1 MSPAPIVDPATRE
14 FELSSPTRERS
25 DAADLL
31 PRLFRGVSRTGQ
43 ALRLEQH
50 MDVHGMAPGKRRRR
64 RRSANDRLI
73 EQVEQAGLRGR
84 GGAGFPTARKL
95 RAVAAKRGRPIV
107 VVNAAEGEP
116 ASSKDRVLCRLA
128 PHLVL
133 DGALEAA
140 LALGAHEVTVGV
152 CESSASI
159 ETVAAAIA
167 ERGGHD
173 GVRISLSVVPPGYI
187 AGQES
192 ALISHLNGGAALP
205 TFTPPMPFEQGV
217 RRRPTLL
224 SNAET
229 FANIALIARHGAD
242 WFRALGTAAQ
252 PGSALVTLSGPVAVP
267 AVYEIEQGASLS
279 ALTDAAGGLLA
290 PVRAILLGGYAGSW
304 VDARLLGRL
313 TLSDE
318 QLADHGASLG
328 AGVIALLSEDACPV
342 AETARVTRWLACE
355 SAGQCGPC
363 VHGLD
368 ALARTVAELAT
379 GAADEDAGRRADLLA
394 QTIRGRGACAHPD
407 GAVRFTLSALE
418 VFGEEFADHARNG
431 RCERCGSTPE
441 LPLPVHAHSSRRGDA
456 EPRARARRRRA
467 TR

>member
-1 MSPAPIVDPATRE
+1 MSPAPTVDPTTRE
-14 FELSSPTRERS
+14 FELSPPTRERS

-31 PRLFRGVSRTGQ
+31 PRLFRGVSRAGRP
-43 ALRLEQH
+43 LRLEQH
-50 MDVHGMAPGKRRRR
+50 MEVHGTIPGKQRRRQ
-64 RRSANDRLI
+64 RSANDLLI

-84 GGAGFPTARKL
+84 GGAGFPTATKL

-116 ASSKDRVLCRLA
+116 ASSKDRVLCQVA

-133 DGALEAA
+133 DGAVETA
-140 LALGAHEVTVGV
+140 LALGAHEVMVGV
-152 CESSASI
+152 CESSTSI
-159 ETVAAAIA
+159 DTVAGAIG
-167 ERGGHD
+167 ERGGRD
-173 GVRISLSVVPPGYI
+173 GVRIALSVVSPGYV

-242 WFRALGTAAQ
+242 WFRALGTAEQ
-252 PGSALVTLSGPVAVP
+252 PGSTLVTLSGPVAVP
-267 AVYEIEQGASLS
+267 GVYEIEHGASLS
-279 ALTDAAGGLLA
+279 VLTDAAGDLLA

-313 TLSDE
+313 TLCDE
-318 QLADHGASLG
+318 QLAEHGASLG
-328 AGVIALLSEDACPV
+328 AGVVALLSEDACPV
-342 AETARVTRWLACE
+342 AETARVTRWLAGE

-368 ALARTVAELAT
+368 ALATTVAELAA
-379 GAADEDAGRRADLLA
+379 GVADEGAERRVDVLA
-394 QTIRGRGACAHPD
+394 QMIPRRGACAHPD
-407 GAVRFTLSALE
+407 GAVRFALSALE
-418 VFGEEFADHARNG
+418 VFGEEFADHALHG
-431 RCERCGSTPE
+431 RCKRCDSTPE
-441 LPLPVHAHSSRRGDA
+441 LPLPVHAQPSRRGGA
-456 EPRARARRRRA
+456 ESR
-467 TR
+467 TRERK